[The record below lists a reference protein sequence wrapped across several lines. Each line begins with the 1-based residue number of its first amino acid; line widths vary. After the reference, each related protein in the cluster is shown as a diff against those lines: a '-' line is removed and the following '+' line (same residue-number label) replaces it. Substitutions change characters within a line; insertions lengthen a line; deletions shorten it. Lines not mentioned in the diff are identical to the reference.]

1 MVSQVDFYLSAGERP
16 QSQPLL
22 ACRLAAKAFDH
33 NLKSYIL
40 ASDKRQVRILDQL
53 LWTYD
58 DCSFIPHEA
67 LLTVDAPSTPC
78 PVLIGSIDAEK
89 TGFDVLIS
97 LCPDI
102 PQHYQNYH
110 RIADIIATDETSV
123 ALARKRFRYYR
134 EQGYSPNFHELKS

>member
-102 PQHYQNYH
+102 PQTT
-110 RIADIIATDETSV
+110 RIITELLTSSLLMKPAWRWPESDFV
-123 ALARKRFRYYR
+123 TIVNRAIRRT
-134 EQGYSPNFHELKS
+134 STN